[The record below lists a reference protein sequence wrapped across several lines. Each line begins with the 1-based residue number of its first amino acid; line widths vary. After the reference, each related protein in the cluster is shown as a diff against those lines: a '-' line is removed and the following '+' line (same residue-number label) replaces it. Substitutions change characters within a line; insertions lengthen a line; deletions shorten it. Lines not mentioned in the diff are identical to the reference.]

1 MILNWEK
8 NKQLTD
14 ADAVKHLH
22 KYLTC
27 TIKHTVWLT
36 NTFPSKDAEKPQ
48 DMSDWEN
55 NGQGI
60 LYRCIYIPYQKN
72 LMGPDSFLDSQGLL

>member
-27 TIKHTVWLT
+27 TLKHTVWLT
-36 NTFPSKDAEKPQ
+36 NTFLSKDAEKPQ

-55 NGQGI
+55 NGQGLI
-60 LYRCIYIPYQKN
+60 QKYCISY
-72 LMGPDSFLDSQGLL
+72 F

>member
-27 TIKHTVWLT
+27 TLKHTAWLT
-36 NTFPSKDAEKPQ
+36 NTFLSKDAEKPQ

-55 NGQGI
+55 NGQGLIQKYCIGYFYI
-60 LYRCIYIPYQKN
+60 LYQNTRQPFGR
-72 LMGPDSFLDSQGLL
+72 L